1 MEWGIYTHDIKGQS
15 KDHHMHRKLV
25 ILRLVGFLASLILT
39 LASYLMVV
47 HPEFFGSGIN
57 TALMV
62 IFILALLQSIVQVIF
77 FIDVWD
83 ERGLFWNL
91 GVFISTVVLIVIIVG
106 FSVWIMAH
114 LDYNMMNMS
123 T

>member
-1 MEWGIYTHDIKGQS
+1 
-15 KDHHMHRKLV
+15 MHRKLV
-25 ILRLVGFLASLILT
+25 TLRFIGFLASLILT
-39 LASYLMVV
+39 LASYFMVV
-47 HPEFFGSGIN
+47 YPEFFGSGMG
-57 TALMV
+57 TALIV

-91 GVFISTVVLIVIIVG
+91 GVFLSTLVLIVIIVA